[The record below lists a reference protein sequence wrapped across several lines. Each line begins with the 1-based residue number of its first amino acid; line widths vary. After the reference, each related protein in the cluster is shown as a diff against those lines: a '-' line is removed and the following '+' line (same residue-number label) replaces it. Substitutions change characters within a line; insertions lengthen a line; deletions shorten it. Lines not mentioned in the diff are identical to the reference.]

1 MSLIVYIF
9 SVFFPCRRNS
19 SALRVRSAGHALN
32 LNKGCT
38 KRQSLPNCQQ
48 NGRPG
53 REYRPGKQDAR
64 CYFVRNGAATKV
76 RRADAFLRKDRPTE
90 PAAERHGKQLPQTR
104 RPGFRGYK
112 SRDPDRRAAER
123 GAARRRGTG
132 DGQQTASAGRWTAQR
147 ATDNRRRG
155 DGRRWAAM
163 DGDGRR
169 WTAGERS
176 KEWRKK
182 NQTEYRRRRTDR
194 QSWRAAGRESYGQRE
209 LRAERAT
216 GRESYGQR
224 ELRAERATGRGS
236 YGQRELRAEGATGR
250 QEENVRQEGRQ
261 RKERCNEDRQDSG
274 VRRQKKQAC
283 ATAGPTTRP
292 EGRHTIFISARPEYA
307 SQRRESSYRPA

>member
-9 SVFFPCRRNS
+9 SVFFPCRRSS

-132 DGQQTASAGRWTAQR
+132 DATGDKQRAAGYGQRAARDGQWAARDRQW
-147 ATDNRRRG
+147 ATDNKRQALD
-155 DGRRWAAM
+155 DGRRN
-163 DGDGRR
+163 GRR
-169 WTAGERS
+169 TTSGERWTMNGKTRNDRRKTRRNTDDGGRTDKAGEM
-176 KEWRKK
+176 
-182 NQTEYRRRRTDR
+182 
-194 QSWRAAGRESYGQRE
+194 
-209 LRAERAT
+209 RAERNTDKGKCGPARERRKT
-216 GRESYGQR
+216 GRKTGQR
-224 ELRAERATGRGS
+224 AMRRRQA
-236 YGQRELRAEGATGR
+236 GQRSPAA
-250 QEENVRQEGRQ
+250 
-261 RKERCNEDRQDSG
+261 
-274 VRRQKKQAC
+274 KKQAC

>member
-9 SVFFPCRRNS
+9 SVFFPCRRSS

-64 CYFVRNGAATKV
+64 CYFVRNGAATK
-76 RRADAFLRKDRPTE
+76 LRKAEAFSRKGRPTE
-90 PAAERHGKQLPQTR
+90 PLRNDTASSSRRHAGRDSADTKAVVRTERQRKEVR
-104 RPGFRGYK
+104 
-112 SRDPDRRAAER
+112 RRAT
-123 GAARRRGTG
+123 GYRRRTTNGKRWTMDGATG
-132 DGQQTASAGRWTAQR
+132 DGQQAARGWA
-147 ATDNRRRG
+147 AMGG

-216 GRESYGQR
+216 GR
-224 ELRAERATGRGS
+224 
-236 YGQRELRAEGATGR
+236 
-250 QEENVRQEGRQ
+250 QEENVRQEGR
-261 RKERCNEDRQDSG
+261 RNKGRCNEDRQDSG

>member
-169 WTAGERS
+169 WTAMDGDGRRA
-176 KEWRKK
+176 KEVRNGGRK
-182 NQTEYRRRRTDR
+182 TRRNTDAGGRTDKAGELPAE
-194 QSWRAAGRESYGQRE
+194 RATDRESYGQRE
-209 LRAERAT
+209 LRA
-216 GRESYGQR
+216 GK
-224 ELRAERATGRGS
+224 
-236 YGQRELRAEGATGR
+236 
-250 QEENVRQEGRQ
+250 
-261 RKERCNEDRQDSG
+261 RK
-274 VRRQKKQAC
+274 
-283 ATAGPTTRP
+283 T
-292 EGRHTIFISARPEYA
+292 
-307 SQRRESSYRPA
+307 

>member
-9 SVFFPCRRNS
+9 SVFCPCRRSS
-19 SALRVRSAGHALN
+19 SALRVRSAGHVLN

-64 CYFVRNGAATKV
+64 CYFVRNGAATK
-76 RRADAFLRKDRPTE
+76 LRKAEAFSRKGRPTE
-90 PAAERHGKQLPQTR
+90 PLRNDTASSSRRHAGRDSADTKAVVRTERQRKEVR
-104 RPGFRGYK
+104 
-112 SRDPDRRAAER
+112 RRAT
-123 GAARRRGTG
+123 GYRRRTTNGKRWTMDGATG
-132 DGQQTASAGRWTAQR
+132 DGQQAARGWA
-147 ATDNRRRG
+147 AMGG

-209 LRAERAT
+209 LRAEGAT
-216 GRESYGQR
+216 GGESYGPAR
-224 ELRAERATGRGS
+224 RKRKTGRKTEQRAMQRRQT
-236 YGQRELRAEGATGR
+236 GQRSQAA
-250 QEENVRQEGRQ
+250 
-261 RKERCNEDRQDSG
+261 
-274 VRRQKKQAC
+274 KKQAC

>member
-1 MSLIVYIF
+1 MADRAGNIAPESRTQGVILSETARRPSCGRRRLF
-9 SVFFPCRRNS
+9 RGKADRRNRCGTTRQ
-19 SALRVRSAGHALN
+19 AAPADMQAGIPRIQKPWSGPN
-32 LNKGCT
+32 GNG
-38 KRQSLPNCQQ
+38 KRC
-48 NGRPG
+48 GG
-53 REYRPGKQDAR
+53 G
-64 CYFVRNGAATKV
+64 
-76 RRADAFLRKDRPTE
+76 
-90 PAAERHGKQLPQTR
+90 
-104 RPGFRGYK
+104 
-112 SRDPDRRAAER
+112 
-123 GAARRRGTG
+123 RRGTG

-169 WTAGERS
+169 WTAMDGDGRRWTAGERS

-194 QSWRAAGRESYGQRE
+194 QSWRAAGRE
-209 LRAERAT
+209 
-216 GRESYGQR
+216 
-224 ELRAERATGRGS
+224 S

>member
-9 SVFFPCRRNS
+9 SVFFPCRRSS

-112 SRDPDRRAAER
+112 SRDPDRTAAER
-123 GAARRRGTG
+123 GAVRRGGRRGTG
-132 DGQQTASAGRWTAQR
+132 NRQQAAGDEQRAAKDGQWTTDNRQR
-147 ATDNRRRG
+147 AARDGQWATDNKRRAMN
-155 DGRRWAAM
+155 DERRNE
-163 DGDGRR
+163 R
-169 WTAGERS
+169 WTTSGKGWTTGS
-176 KEWRKK
+176 KE
-182 NQTEYRRRRTDR
+182 
-194 QSWRAAGRESYGQRE
+194 
-209 LRAERAT
+209 
-216 GRESYGQR
+216 
-224 ELRAERATGRGS
+224 
-236 YGQRELRAEGATGR
+236 
-250 QEENVRQEGRQ
+250 
-261 RKERCNEDRQDSG
+261 
-274 VRRQKKQAC
+274 
-283 ATAGPTTRP
+283 
-292 EGRHTIFISARPEYA
+292 
-307 SQRRESSYRPA
+307 